1 MTPQDL
7 ITRLWWLTLARGL
20 VTLGLGLVAL
30 FWPALTIAALLMV
43 FGFFSILDGIIAL
56 GTGIVFRRTAWGW
69 EVFQGIAGIVIGVL
83 ALRYPQTLAAVVV
96 IFFSVWALIVGLFQV
111 ALAVQLKSASSGS
124 WPWVLSSGVLTSL
137 LGLYFMVNPDTGAK
151 FFTCLLYTSRCV

>member
-56 GTGIVFRRTAWGW
+56 GTGIVFRRT
-69 EVFQGIAGIVIGVL
+69 
-83 ALRYPQTLAAVVV
+83 
-96 IFFSVWALIVGLFQV
+96 
-111 ALAVQLKSASSGS
+111 
-124 WPWVLSSGVLTSL
+124 
-137 LGLYFMVNPDTGAK
+137 
-151 FFTCLLYTSRCV
+151 CLLYTSRCV

>member
-43 FGFFSILDGIIAL
+43 FGFFSILDL
-56 GTGIVFRRTAWGW
+56 
-69 EVFQGIAGIVIGVL
+69 
-83 ALRYPQTLAAVVV
+83 
-96 IFFSVWALIVGLFQV
+96 SLIHI
-111 ALAVQLKSASSGS
+111 
-124 WPWVLSSGVLTSL
+124 
-137 LGLYFMVNPDTGAK
+137 
-151 FFTCLLYTSRCV
+151 

>member
-43 FGFFSILDGIIAL
+43 
-56 GTGIVFRRTAWGW
+56 
-69 EVFQGIAGIVIGVL
+69 
-83 ALRYPQTLAAVVV
+83 
-96 IFFSVWALIVGLFQV
+96 
-111 ALAVQLKSASSGS
+111 
-124 WPWVLSSGVLTSL
+124 
-137 LGLYFMVNPDTGAK
+137 
-151 FFTCLLYTSRCV
+151 CLLYTSTPQSTKWTPCSASRAARPASPSTTVRAPTPR